1 MVDMLTGKLMVS
13 MCSGMEEDY
22 EKRRHSAFFTPA
34 QKKIPGKMAA
44 DHSQAKELRYLSFQK
59 GDFCTYFIF

>member
-44 DHSQAKELRYLSFQK
+44 DHSQAKELRY
-59 GDFCTYFIF
+59 TT